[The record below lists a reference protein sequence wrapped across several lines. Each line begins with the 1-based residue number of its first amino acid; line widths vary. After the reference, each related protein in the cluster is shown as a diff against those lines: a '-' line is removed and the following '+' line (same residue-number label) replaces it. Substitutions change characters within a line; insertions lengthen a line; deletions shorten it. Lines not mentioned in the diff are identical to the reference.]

1 MNERVRSS
9 SRAYLKTTHG
19 VGASSKSPAGK
30 EVVGAASLPGAGG
43 GGGGALRR

>member
-1 MNERVRSS
+1 VNERVRSF
-9 SRAYLKTTHG
+9 SRAYLKTTRG

-30 EVVGAASLPGAGG
+30 EVVGVASPPGAGG